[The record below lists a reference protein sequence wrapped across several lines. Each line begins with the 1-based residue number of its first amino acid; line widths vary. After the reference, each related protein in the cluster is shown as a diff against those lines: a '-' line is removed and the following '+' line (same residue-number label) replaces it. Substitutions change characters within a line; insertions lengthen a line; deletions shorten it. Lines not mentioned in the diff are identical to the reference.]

1 MITRALALAL
11 LQLLVSAG
19 ITIAAVRLL
28 LMNGLEQ
35 MAERQRWSAKSKG
48 QVLGYV
54 TSLPE
59 LVVVVATAFNGLES
73 FAGGFWNIASSNVIN
88 LCLFLAAVAFYLR
101 QKELLNPRFL
111 EEIAFCGFSV
121 SLPLLLAATGV
132 SPSLLL
138 GLGLFG
144 GFCGYQL
151 LDRSLADMQ
160 GKRQQGAIDNGTAA
174 YADQQSAPRTS
185 MSLTTALILVVSGTL
200 VILLAGRFLG
210 NSAEVLIEA
219 IHVPAW
225 MVGWCLGFITSIPE
239 LTAFFELYGRS
250 KVRGELHKLDD
261 TQAGLDALV
270 SSNMANIG
278 LIFPLGLL
286 VFSLS
291 EFLGLDSPLVL

>member
-1 MITRALALAL
+1 MISRALALAL
-11 LQLLVSAG
+11 LQLFLSAG

-35 MAERQRWSAKSKG
+35 LAEHQRWSAKSKG

-138 GLGLFG
+138 GLGLFS

-151 LDRSLADMQ
+151 LDRNLADMH
-160 GKRQQGAIDNGTAA
+160 GKRQRGATDDEAA
-174 YADQQSAPRTS
+174 APDHQESGHRKPTS
-185 MSLTTALILVVSGTL
+185 LVAMLALVVCGTL

-261 TQAGLDALV
+261 TQAGLDTLV
-270 SSNMANIG
+270 SSNMANVG

-291 EFLGLDSPLVL
+291 EFLGLDAPLVL